1 MIDIIRQFIFYYYID
16 PIVYGTGWNP
26 VNTLTFGILLCVI
39 LFGILKLLEKLD
51 IEIDRQFILAVVP
64 YIMVGGVLRVLEDAG
79 TFVSPVKYLFIT
91 PLVHFFVLIVCIII
105 LLTLVRLR
113 QINKIGAITP
123 MFGYVGVAWFVLS
136 ILILLLKT
144 EVVFPWVPV
153 VVVGI
158 TTVLTSA
165 IYLMGKGSKFLN
177 DRFSIFIIWSHL
189 FDASSTHIG
198 VDFLGY
204 LEKHILPA
212 LLIELSSTAMV
223 MYPLKLVVII
233 PILYILN
240 TQFKDTDDKLGN
252 MLKLAI
258 LMMGLSP
265 GLRNTLRMMLG
276 I

>member
-1 MIDIIRQFIFYYYID
+1 MVDTIRQFILKYYIY
-16 PIVYGTGWNP
+16 PIIYDAGWNP
-26 VNTLTFGILLCVI
+26 VNTLTFGVLLVVI
-39 LFGILKLLEKLD
+39 LFGILKLLEKLN
-51 IEIDRQFILAVVP
+51 IEIDRQFILAVMP

-79 TFVSPVKYLFIT
+79 IFTSPVKYLFIT
-91 PLVHFFVLIVCIII
+91 PLVHFLVLIVCIII
-105 LLTLVRLR
+105 LLVLVGLR
-113 QINKIGAITP
+113 QINRIGAIAP
-123 MFGYVGVAWFVLS
+123 MFGYIGIAWFVLS

-153 VVVGI
+153 AVMGI
-158 TTVLTSA
+158 ATALTSA
-165 IYLMGKGSKFLN
+165 IYLMGKGSKFLD
-177 DRFSIFIIWSHL
+177 DRFSIPIIWSHL
-189 FDASSTHIG
+189 FDAASTHIG

-212 LLIELSSTAMV
+212 YLIELSGTAMV
-223 MYPLKLVVII
+223 MYPLKLVVVI

-240 TQFKDTDDKLGN
+240 TQFKDKGDKLGN
-252 MLKLAI
+252 ILKLAI